1 MSAFSRR
8 QVCRTL
14 GTGAPLLAA
23 AQSRRTSRPNI
34 LWILAEDIGPHLGC
48 YGEPLIQTPN
58 LDRLASQGA
67 RYTHA
72 FTTAPVCSASRSAL
86 ATGMFQT
93 AIGAHNHRTIDR
105 RPLPAPVRHMCDYLR
120 EAGYYT
126 VLNAPPQ
133 GKKASAGQGTGSYG
147 SGKTDYN
154 FTTAT
159 KPFDGADWSTRRA
172 GQPFFAQLTIQ
183 ESHKGIGWPLG
194 RKLTPRID
202 PARIQLPPYWPD
214 HPVARD
220 EYANYLEAIQLVDRY
235 VGEVL
240 ARLDQEGI
248 AENTLIFFLGD
259 NGACLFRS
267 KQFLYDGGIHVPL
280 LVRWPGRVASGEVRS
295 NFVSGVDVTAA
306 TLAAAGLPV
315 PAHLHG
321 RDFLDPRTPLR
332 EHIFAARD
340 RCDIATERMRCVRDR
355 QFKYIKNYL
364 PAIPY
369 QQANPYKEKEYA
381 TWNLLKQLKAE
392 GKLSPVAAL
401 FAADHKPVEEFYD
414 LAADPHEVNN
424 LAGRPEHEARL
435 VAMRKLVDDWVTT
448 THDHGAVMEDPVA
461 IYESYYGKVRK

>member
-1 MSAFSRR
+1 MSSHFSRR
-8 QVCRTL
+8 S
-14 GTGAPLLAA
+14 LLHAA
-23 AQSRRTSRPNI
+23 LASQGLPGQTPRPNI
-34 LWILAEDIGPHLGC
+34 LWLLAEDIGPQLGC

-58 LDRLASQGA
+58 LDRLATQGR

-86 ATGMFQT
+86 ATGMYQT
-93 AIGAHNHRTIDR
+93 SIGAHNHRTFEKK
-105 RPLPAPVRHMCDYLR
+105 PLPRPVRQMAEILR

-133 GKKASAGQGTGSYG
+133 GKKGSAGQGTGAYG

-154 FTTAT
+154 FKAPN
-159 KPFDGADWSTRRA
+159 PFDGPDWAGRQT

-183 ESHKGIGWPLG
+183 ESHKGVGWPLG
-194 RKLTPRID
+194 RRLTPRID
-202 PARIQLPPYWPD
+202 QAKLNLPPYWPD

-240 ARLDQEGI
+240 ARLDREGI
-248 AENTLIFFLGD
+248 ADNTLIFFFGD
-259 NGACLFRS
+259 NGACTFRS

-280 LVRWPGRVASGEVRS
+280 LVRHPGRVKAGQVSDS
-295 NFVSGVDVTAA
+295 FVSGVDITAA
-306 TLAAAGLPV
+306 TIAAAGLPV

-321 RDFLDPRTPLR
+321 RDFLSPRAEPRT
-332 EHIFAARD
+332 HIFAARD
-340 RCDIATERMRCVRDR
+340 RCDVATERMRCVRDR

-369 QQANPYKEKEYA
+369 QQTNPYKEKEYP

-392 GKLSPVAAL
+392 GKLNATQAL
-401 FAADHKPVEEFYD
+401 FAAPAKPIEELYD

-424 LAGRPEHEARL
+424 LAASPAHEPRL
-435 VAMRKLVDDWVTT
+435 VAMRKLVDDWVVATG
-448 THDHGAVMEDPVA
+448 DQGAVMEDPVA
-461 IYESYYGKVRK
+461 IHRGYFGKGKG